1 MSNAF
6 LLRMP
11 AGIAGD
17 VTRREAAVIEAQQLD
32 ASSNVATVFGI
43 PLTMASGKLQKITG
57 SQVIYGFLVR
67 PYPTQ
72 GLTNEALGT
81 STPSLVLLANV
92 LRKGYM
98 TVKCTTGTPAKNGA
112 VYVNTSTGL
121 IQTTAS
127 TAIIVPNCYF
137 MGTGDA
143 NGFVEISFGIGL

>member
-1 MSNAF
+1 M
-6 LLRMP
+6 
-11 AGIAGD
+11 
-17 VTRREAAVIEAQQLD
+17 
-32 ASSNVATVFGI
+32 
-43 PLTMASGKLQKITG
+43 
-57 SQVIYGFLVR
+57 R

-81 STPSLVLLANV
+81 ATPSLILLASV
-92 LRKGYM
+92 MRKGYM
-98 TVKCTTGTPAKNGA
+98 TVHCASGTPAKNGA

-121 IQTTAS
+121 IQTTSS